1 MTTHDAHPAA
11 SLDSTALS
19 PRAGA
24 RRGRATP
31 WLRRQPA
38 PRPPSPSA
46 SHAEIAPRRSGNA
59 DVASAT
65 DDATTPCAALPAEP
79 PPGLALRVTQ
89 ADLGPQVLTNRWR
102 SGMIALDPAACA
114 QLRPRLPADGCH
126 RLAPDAFA
134 RLYGE
139 LRRGGIHRIRV
150 RTSEPASPHRGGWA
164 LGVQWS
170 GGACEVSD
178 ILGSIVVA
186 ADGAA
191 FTALRDA
198 VVAALIAAPV
208 VPAQ

>member
-1 MTTHDAHPAA
+1 MPTP
-11 SLDSTALS
+11 
-19 PRAGA
+19 PRASAPPRYRLAQALAAAALLHGCGDS
-24 RRGRATP
+24 RRRA
-31 WLRRQPA
+31 
-38 PRPPSPSA
+38 PPSPSA
-46 SHAEIAPRRSGNA
+46 SHAEIAPRRSGDA

-65 DDATTPCAALPAEP
+65 ADDATTPCAALPVEP

-102 SGMIALDPAACA
+102 SGMIALDPVACA

-164 LGVQWS
+164 LGVQ
-170 GGACEVSD
+170 
-178 ILGSIVVA
+178 
-186 ADGAA
+186 GAA
-191 FTALRDA
+191 APARSATSS
-198 VVAALIAAPV
+198 AASSSMPTGRRSPRYATPSS
-208 VPAQ
+208 PR